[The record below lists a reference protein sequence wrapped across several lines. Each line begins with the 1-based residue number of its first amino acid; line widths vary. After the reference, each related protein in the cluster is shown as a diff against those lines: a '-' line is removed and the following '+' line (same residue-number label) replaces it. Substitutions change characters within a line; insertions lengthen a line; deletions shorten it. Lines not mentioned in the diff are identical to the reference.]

1 MKIFVTMK
9 SLAKR
14 KNFLTKMEIY
24 LSRNPATLRELLEE
38 IVKIKIQ
45 KLSEKQVAVNLA
57 TFLTIKE
64 IDLQAERGKV
74 GFSFI
79 YNEKKVDKK
88 EAIQTALQA
97 FEDGLFKV
105 FHNEE
110 EQTELDAALNL
121 QDDDELT
128 FIKLTM
134 LAGRMW

>member
-1 MKIFVTMK
+1 MK